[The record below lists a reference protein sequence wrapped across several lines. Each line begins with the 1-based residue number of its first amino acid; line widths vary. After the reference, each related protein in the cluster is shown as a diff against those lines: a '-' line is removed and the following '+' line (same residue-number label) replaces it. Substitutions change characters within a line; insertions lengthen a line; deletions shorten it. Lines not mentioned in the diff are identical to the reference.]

1 MEESIERLVLSDGTE
16 IPIEHGAILQ
26 EIVTTVENF
35 SALENLADKL
45 QADGAL
51 STVKFASGDT
61 TSGAYE
67 DMRLVDPLFSVERKD
82 GVITVEFGLRE
93 SSDLEKRIKSLEE
106 TQAIQDRAIA
116 GLGEAIS
123 EAEKEGDK

>member
-1 MEESIERLVLSDGTE
+1 MCSSD
-16 IPIEHGAILQ
+16 L
-26 EIVTTVENF
+26 
-35 SALENLADKL
+35 
-45 QADGAL
+45 
-51 STVKFASGDT
+51 
-61 TSGAYE
+61 
-67 DMRLVDPLFSVERKD
+67 D